1 MQSDPSTSATLPDL
15 CERADWQVV
24 ALATPSTPA
33 NWTLPG
39 CHVLPTR
46 DQRRLPFR
54 IAQLLPWGREAR
66 KSLGYAYAI
75 AGGART
81 ILDLD
86 DGVIPSALPARDD
99 ALSAATMALSV
110 R

>member
-1 MQSDPSTSATLPDL
+1 MQSDPAASVTLPDL
-15 CERADWQVV
+15 CERTDWQVV
-24 ALATPSTPA
+24 ALATASTPA

-39 CHVLPTR
+39 CHVLSVR

-54 IAQLLPWGREAR
+54 IARLLPWRSEVR

-75 AGGART
+75 AAGASV

-86 DGVIPSALPARDD
+86 DGIVASSLSEPTVLD
-99 ALSAATMALSV
+99 A
-110 R
+110 